1 MTPLQHRTTR
11 SRRTTLRAIA
21 LAVVISVVGA
31 ACGGSPAL
39 PATIEPQD
47 PELVA
52 VGAVVYE
59 ASCAACHGGDL
70 RGTDTGPSLLS
81 VVYEPNRHSD
91 VAISLATQVGTRQH
105 HWGFGAMAPIE
116 GLSDDDVEAIIA
128 FVRETQRTEG
138 FEPFPP

>member
-1 MTPLQHRTTR
+1 MKSLKHGMAM
-11 SRRTTLRAIA
+11 RAIV
-21 LAVVISVVGA
+21 LASLISVVSA

-39 PATIEPQD
+39 PATIEPQN

-52 VGAVVYE
+52 VGAVLYE
-59 ASCAACHGGDL
+59 ASCAACHGSDL
-70 RGTDTGPSLLS
+70 RGTDMGPSHLS

-91 VAISLATQVGTRQH
+91 VAFSLAVRVGTRQH
-105 HWGFGAMAPIE
+105 HWGFGAMAPVE

-128 FVRETQRTEG
+128 FVRESQRTEG